1 MSQHKKGTVQSFTKK
16 YKVTKLLFVEE
27 YKYVS
32 DAIEM
37 EKKIKGWKRHK
48 KIDLIKTINPE
59 FKDFAEILDK
69 NRSFTSFRMTNSKG
83 PSI

>member
-69 NRSFTSFRMTNSKG
+69 NRSFISFRMTNSKG
-83 PSI
+83 LSI